1 VIKFADL
8 DCIRAINGKG
18 SSNRQTCCHPARGC
32 RRIVSCDW
40 KKDIRAIIEE
50 AFPGAIITEIE
61 KEKYRGKKVY
71 EVDFKHDGKKLEA
84 IISLEGEIFKI
95 GIDDKDLFCAQKYN
109 SARGP
114 RLNPVCLKTL

>member
-1 VIKFADL
+1 MSSGSAA
-8 DCIRAINGKG
+8 AIGK
-18 SSNRQTCCHPARGC
+18 
-32 RRIVSCDW
+32 I
-40 KKDIRAIIEE
+40 DIRAIIEE
-50 AFPGAIITEIE
+50 AFPGAKITEIE